1 MQTGSPSTGAE
12 RRENQNHL
20 RTEAKPSVPS
30 LQGPQQRAE
39 SPRHGPGSFR
49 AQLQGPGCVP
59 DIPET
64 STHLFPHQ
72 FKSPSQQGRGDVPS
86 EQCKGVCLKG
96 PRPGS
101 VEGPRGQRQPAGR
114 RARPS
119 GRGEKPVE
127 RLCKGATRALE
138 GGWQWGTASL
148 RTPHTPTRCPCTHLL
163 GAEWPGKQEAESPAA
178 ESVSGRGG
186 RGRGQT
192 RVLTRRGAGLGRPS
206 RRAGGPRGGWS
217 PDPDGQTRQHA
228 GWGVNRAGP
237 ASQELGSGSWGH
249 GGNFIE

>member
-39 SPRHGPGSFR
+39 SPRHGPGAFR

-101 VEGPRGQRQPAGR
+101 VEGPKGQRQPAGR

-148 RTPHTPTRCPCTHLL
+148 RTPHTPTRCPCTHLWGL
-163 GAEWPGKQEAESPAA
+163 NGQGSRRRRARRRSPCQDVGGGAAG
-178 ESVSGRGG
+178 
-186 RGRGQT
+186 
-192 RVLTRRGAGLGRPS
+192 RRGC
-206 RRAGGPRGGWS
+206 
-217 PDPDGQTRQHA
+217 
-228 GWGVNRAGP
+228 
-237 ASQELGSGSWGH
+237 
-249 GGNFIE
+249 

>member
-12 RRENQNHL
+12 RRENQSHL

-30 LQGPQQRAE
+30 LQGPQHRERKAQD
-39 SPRHGPGSFR
+39 HGPGSFR
-49 AQLQGPGCVP
+49 AQLQSPGCVP

-72 FKSPSQQGRGDVPS
+72 FKSPSQQGTGDVPS

-96 PRPGS
+96 PRPES
-101 VEGPRGQRQPAGR
+101 MEGPRGQRQPPGR

-127 RLCKGATRALE
+127 RLCKEAPRALE

-148 RTPHTPTRCPCTHLL
+148 RTPHPPPDVPAPTSWGLN
-163 GAEWPGKQEAESPAA
+163 GW
-178 ESVSGRGG
+178 GG
-186 RGRGQT
+186 RRRRARRRSLCQDAGAGAAGRRG
-192 RVLTRRGAGLGRPS
+192 RRPDAPRALTRRGAGLDD
-206 RRAGGPRGGWS
+206 PRGEQEALGEAGLQTLTDKHVS
-217 PDPDGQTRQHA
+217 TLDG
-228 GWGVNRAGP
+228 V
-237 ASQELGSGSWGH
+237 
-249 GGNFIE
+249 

>member
-12 RRENQNHL
+12 RRENQSHL

-30 LQGPQQRAE
+30 LQGPQHRERKAQD
-39 SPRHGPGSFR
+39 HGPGSFR
-49 AQLQGPGCVP
+49 AQLQSPGCVP

-72 FKSPSQQGRGDVPS
+72 FKSPSQQGTGDVPS

-96 PRPGS
+96 PRPES
-101 VEGPRGQRQPAGR
+101 MEGPRGQRQPPGR

-127 RLCKGATRALE
+127 RLCKEATRALE

-148 RTPHTPTRCPCTHLL
+148 RTPHPPARCPCTHLL
-163 GAEWPGKQEAESPAA
+163 GAEWLGKQEAESPAA

-192 RVLTRRGAGLGRPS
+192 RAPTRCPSGADQARGRAGTTLEESRRPS
-206 RRAGGPRGGWS
+206 GRLVSRP
-217 PDPDGQTRQHA
+217 
-228 GWGVNRAGP
+228 
-237 ASQELGSGSWGH
+237 
-249 GGNFIE
+249 